1 MWAMAIHCSNYTSFV
16 TIIDTIRREGEKI
29 KRAFIRRETTTTRT
43 MGRRAEDATTSTSAA
58 SKSNAFGG
66 AAFES
71 YVVERGDTLASVAR
85 KTKTRAEVI
94 LLLNPHASASSLSRG
109 MVLDVPARELGS
121 SSSALSSSASAS
133 SASANEKGGDARR
146 RDEGDARA
154 ERRGRRREETTP
166 TTNKTTFS
174 GKLYDRSYPTLEMRS
189 KEVQASVRGK
199 MEALGA
205 TKTVGELVGA
215 SRERVRAW
223 RRMMMSVVAEK
234 REGMAENIGEVV
246 DKMRR
251 KQTTTPTKSVT
262 STGRD
267 KGRKKSND
275 GVDAKEKEK
284 REAEKKRLDAEKK
297 LKQQREKEKR
307 EKDNARAAAVAA
319 AEKAKKAAAT
329 TTTPKRV
336 ETSSRKRV
344 VSSTDAKSDLLMTLL
359 FTSGL
364 GLLGHVLKFVG
375 ERYHLAEEGKNDVK
389 EWHPSTLWRWVR
401 ERVALVP
408 CQGGGL
414 CLMVTRDDEDADA
427 SARPHSKVGSQSN
440 KLFPVNFAQHA
451 APVEKAMVKGVEKT
465 KAQVQNIVEG
475 MKIRSIDELTDNL
488 YALQEA
494 LARGEFESQQDRINT
509 QEKLAETKGRL
520 AEAQNLLGRWVDHSA
535 DAAYQDNLKR
545 KVLACWVELLNERYA
560 RLRVMSKVYV
570 RWQQKSLAQAFDQ
583 WYETAH
589 ALRVARLRKEGIA
602 IQDKLRAERQR
613 MIDKKEERAQNQ
625 LNGDKEALA
634 NAKKNAFE
642 EKLESAAKD
651 SFVV

>member
-1 MWAMAIHCSNYTSFV
+1 M
-16 TIIDTIRREGEKI
+16 
-29 KRAFIRRETTTTRT
+29 
-43 MGRRAEDATTSTSAA
+43 
-58 SKSNAFGG
+58 
-66 AAFES
+66 
-71 YVVERGDTLASVAR
+71 
-85 KTKTRAEVI
+85 
-94 LLLNPHASASSLSRG
+94 
-109 MVLDVPARELGS
+109 
-121 SSSALSSSASAS
+121 
-133 SASANEKGGDARR
+133 
-146 RDEGDARA
+146 
-154 ERRGRRREETTP
+154 
-166 TTNKTTFS
+166 
-174 GKLYDRSYPTLEMRS
+174 
-189 KEVQASVRGK
+189 
-199 MEALGA
+199 GA
-205 TKTVGELVGA
+205 TKTVGELVDA
-215 SRERVRAW
+215 SRERMRAW

-234 REGMAENIGEVV
+234 REGAVENIGGAV

-251 KQTTTPTKSVT
+251 KQTTASTKSVT

-267 KGRKKSND
+267 EGKKKSND
-275 GVDAKEKEK
+275 GGVDAKEKEK

-297 LKQQREKEKR
+297 LKEQREKEKR
-307 EKDNARAAAVAA
+307 EKEKARAAVA
-319 AEKAKKAAAT
+319 AEKAKKAT
-329 TTTPKRV
+329 PPPTTTPKRV

-359 FTSGL
+359 FTAGL

-389 EWHPSTLWRWVR
+389 EWHPSTLWRWMR

-408 CQGGGL
+408 SRGGGL
-414 CLMVTRDDEDADA
+414 CLTVTRGDEDADA

-440 KLFPVNFAQHA
+440 KLFPVSFARHA
-451 APVEKAMVKGVEKT
+451 APVEKAMAKGVEKT

-494 LARGEFESQQDRINT
+494 LARGEFESQQDRIKT

-625 LNGDKEALA
+625 LNGDKEALE

>member
-1 MWAMAIHCSNYTSFV
+1 
-16 TIIDTIRREGEKI
+16 
-29 KRAFIRRETTTTRT
+29 
-43 MGRRAEDATTSTSAA
+43 MGRRADDATTSTSAKSNK
-58 SKSNAFGG
+58 SKSFGG
-66 AAFES
+66 AAAFES

-85 KTKTRAEVI
+85 KTRTRAEVI

-109 MVLDVPARELGS
+109 MVLDVPAREGGS
-121 SSSALSSSASAS
+121 SSSASSSSSSASSSAS
-133 SASANEKGGDARR
+133 SATGKGGDARR
-146 RDEGDARA
+146 RDEGDAR
-154 ERRGRRREETTP
+154 EKRRGRRRDETNK

-174 GKLYDRSYPTLEMRS
+174 GQLYDRSYPTLETRS
-189 KEVQASVRGK
+189 KELHASVRGK
-199 MEALGA
+199 IEALGA
-205 TKTVGELVGA
+205 TKTVGELVDA

-234 REGMAENIGEVV
+234 REGAVENIGGAV

-251 KQTTTPTKSVT
+251 KQTTASTKSVT

-267 KGRKKSND
+267 KGKKKSND
-275 GVDAKEKEK
+275 GVVDAKEKEK
-284 REAEKKRLDAEKK
+284 REAEKKRLDAEK
-297 LKQQREKEKR
+297 LKEQREKEKR
-307 EKDNARAAAVAA
+307 EKVKARAAVAV
-319 AEKAKKAAAT
+319 EKAKKATTT

-359 FTSGL
+359 FTAGL

-389 EWHPSTLWRWVR
+389 EWHPSTLWRWMR
-401 ERVALVP
+401 EHVALVP
-408 CQGGGL
+408 SRGGGL
-414 CLMVTRDDEDADA
+414 CLTVTRGDEDADA

-440 KLFPVNFAQHA
+440 KLFPVSFARHA
-451 APVEKAMVKGVEKT
+451 APVEKAMAKGVEKT

-494 LARGEFESQQDRINT
+494 LARGEFESQQDRIKT

-625 LNGDKEALA
+625 LNGDKEALE

-642 EKLESAAKD
+642 EKLESASKD

>member
-1 MWAMAIHCSNYTSFV
+1 M
-16 TIIDTIRREGEKI
+16 
-29 KRAFIRRETTTTRT
+29 
-43 MGRRAEDATTSTSAA
+43 
-58 SKSNAFGG
+58 
-66 AAFES
+66 
-71 YVVERGDTLASVAR
+71 ASVAR
-85 KTKTRAEVI
+85 KTRTRAEVI

-109 MVLDVPARELGS
+109 MVLDVPAREGGS
-121 SSSALSSSASAS
+121 SSSSSAS
-133 SASANEKGGDARR
+133 SASASASNASNASVNGRGGDARR

-154 ERRGRRREETTP
+154 ERRDRRRRAE

-174 GKLYDRSYPTLEMRS
+174 GQLYDRSYPTLETRS
-189 KEVQASVRGK
+189 KELQASVRGK

-205 TKTVGELVGA
+205 TKTVGELVDA
-215 SRERVRAW
+215 SRDRLRAW

-234 REGMAENIGEVV
+234 REGAAENIGVAVE
-246 DKMRR
+246 KMRR
-251 KQTTTPTKSVT
+251 KQTTTSTKSVA

-267 KGRKKSND
+267 KGKKKSND
-275 GVDAKEKEK
+275 GGVDAKEK
-284 REAEKKRLDAEKK
+284 READKKRLDAEKK
-297 LKQQREKEKR
+297 LKEQREKEKR
-307 EKDNARAAAVAA
+307 EKDEARAAAAAAA
-319 AEKAKKAAAT
+319 AEKAKKAAAVT
-329 TTTPKRV
+329 RTTPKRV

-359 FTSGL
+359 FTAGL

-389 EWHPSTLWRWVR
+389 EWHPSTLWRWMR
-401 ERVALVP
+401 ECVVLVP
-408 CQGGGL
+408 CRGGGL
-414 CLMVTRDDEDADA
+414 CLTVTRGDEDADA
-427 SARPHSKVGSQSN
+427 SARPHSKVGSQTN
-440 KLFPVNFAQHA
+440 KLFPVSFAQHA
-451 APVEKAMVKGVEKT
+451 APVEKAMAKGVEKT

-475 MKIRSIDELTDNL
+475 MKIRSIDELTDSL

-494 LARGEFESQQDRINT
+494 LARGEFESQQDRIKT

-535 DAAYQDNLKR
+535 NEAYQNNLKR

-651 SFVV
+651 SFVK